1 MNRNYLNRDEFV
13 FKIIPVSKEDN
24 KNSCHRLLT
33 FKNRHLP
40 LCRYIYDEKY
50 INSVIESSN
59 YFLYYHTKQS
69 IEEIICFALIEINK
83 KICDIHLLCAI
94 PNNQEFGSM
103 IAYGVYEYAIKK
115 KCNKIYTSPRT
126 DLLRKTF
133 IKYGFEHL
141 RGIKDYDEVL
151 VKNIEIPIYK
161 RIQITQRRKR
171 LSNTKKYHIKNINNN
186 YNNDNNDN
194 NYNINNNYNNK

>member
-1 MNRNYLNRDEFV
+1 MNRNYFFRENEFV
-13 FKIIPVSKEDN
+13 LKVVPVTKEEN

-40 LCRYIYDEKY
+40 LYHNEYDEKY

-83 KICDIHLLCAI
+83 KVCDIHLICSI
-94 PNNQEFGSM
+94 PNGQQFGSM
-103 IAYGVYEYAIKK
+103 IAYSVYEFAIKK

-126 DLLRKTF
+126 ELLRKTF

-141 RGIKDYDEVL
+141 RGIKNYDEVL
-151 VKNIEIPIYK
+151 VKKIEIPVYRK
-161 RIQITQRRKR
+161 LPFTQRRKR
-171 LSNTKKYHIKNINNN
+171 ISNTKNHQVQIVDNQNIILNNN
-186 YNNDNNDN
+186 ELNS
-194 NYNINNNYNNK
+194 